1 MKLIDAFDLA
11 ATMRPKWRT
20 RRGAWC
26 HPWGCNRGHC
36 LRILGE
42 TKNIKK
48 ITKEYL
54 KSGWMLIDFMA
65 TFPFNVI
72 YEGAFLTRLF
82 RLMRL
87 SKLIKLFDVSKI
99 KRLIKNY
106 YDKSTRAD
114 RIQSQQIAMYTYK
127 IIRLILIALIVT
139 Y

>member
-1 MKLIDAFDLA
+1 VQEYQD
-11 ATMRPKWRT
+11 R
-20 RRGAWC
+20 
-26 HPWGCNRGHC
+26 
-36 LRILGE
+36 E
-42 TKNIKK
+42 TFQRVTDIKK

-54 KSGWMLIDFMA
+54 KSGWMLIDFLA

-87 SKLIKLFDVSKI
+87 SKLIKLFEVSKI